1 MDPLVHA
8 ELARQRHVELVRAA
22 DEHRSAAA
30 ILGRRRLDRLAAVR
44 AAVATLRTR
53 RAPGEAEPCRP

>member
-22 DEHRSAAA
+22 DEYGSAAA
-30 ILGRRRLDRLAAVR
+30 LGRRRLDRLAAR
-44 AAVATLRTR
+44 RTAVATLRTR
-53 RAPGEAEPCRP
+53 RAPREAEPCRP

>member
-22 DEHRSAAA
+22 DAYRSAAA
-30 ILGRRRLDRLAAVR
+30 LGRRRLDRLAAMR